1 MATQDPQLQAN
12 MLPPAQA
19 SASSGKPQKPRH
31 RASVACASC
40 RDRRTRCVILAGQNQ
55 CTQCK
60 SNGHECVIKY
70 DDERRKPNSKSYIS
84 SLTDRITH
92 LESLLREKDH
102 GEEQSQPLQEGDQ
115 QYSNSDVGISATPT
129 RQTTLE
135 PARSLQPESS
145 IIHRPGIPHPDSE
158 IDAVSPQSSSSLGS
172 SSMVSK
178 LLSTTGHLSFDQLSG
193 RLRYFGPVANCHI
206 HSELKA
212 QSEDANRQAL
222 EQQRRAEK
230 AIRSISFDTHDY
242 LMSLFWDHYNS
253 VLHVIHQAAFE
264 EEMESGARRFYSGF
278 LHVCVLA
285 MGYRFADKK
294 RPDMIRISLPDKEN
308 TLHREAKYM
317 LEYEIEQPGGIPSI
331 VALLLLGDLEAGVGR
346 DNLGWL
352 YAGMANRLCFE
363 IGLHLDTTN
372 TGASQREIEIGR
384 MTLWACIVYDKY
396 WALFLGRPTMMKP
409 ADLEVYKLS
418 VEFERLGTNLPAGPS
433 KSRETQIYE
442 ALLDLMELAG
452 KITEIMDQASKL
464 NTNID
469 HHVYFR
475 MSALHR
481 ELESWYSRLPKT
493 LQWSADNIATSPF
506 SFFLLHQQY
515 SATMI
520 LLHRPFARYDDPNAA
535 QSGSG
540 ESSEDDSDTG
550 KIVNPTHHFSALS
563 RTVCTQ
569 HAVRIARIFWQH
581 RQRFDTKQI
590 FVTGLQHAGT
600 AATALVAALAFMK
613 DRSTRNNNMQYLEC
627 LAAALQDM
635 SQTYVPAEKMS
646 NVLEAVN
653 IELRDA
659 VPERRTV
666 PARRRSSHHDIQEQG
681 SFKRHLSFHRNPPP
695 QVLENGVPQ
704 PKHHEQAFSQLSAS
718 HPRFNDIN
726 EITDQYGTD
735 QYQDTSQMFSGD
747 AGRMNGQHKPPPY
760 VNDWPTLSQ
769 DLSTFDHPMLHQDR
783 SSSTSSN
790 IYPDQVSQPQP
801 SAFSLST
808 SNTTSS
814 SNFTQYRSSNAN
826 TWMGAD
832 TPRHGFSPSPVG
844 MQTPPSFQGLSR
856 PAHTQRQQNSHRAA
870 LHEIQDLTSTDFVG
884 ILNAD
889 DKLDFGNLGMPS
901 GMNMSNFG
909 VNVTVNPNSMA
920 MHSHSHGDSGGIMRD
935 LDGYPPLP
943 TPKSSNSGDGP
954 GSGGSVRS
962 GESGSGISTVGS
974 GGAGRAQRA
983 GQSAQGQNG
992 SMNDPTFSKTV
1003 AGLADMLRRRA
1014 CDS

>member
-1 MATQDPQLQAN
+1 MLVETPNMATQGPQLQAN
-12 MLPPAQA
+12 MLPPAQ
-19 SASSGKPQKPRH
+19 SAAASGKPQKPRH
-31 RASVACASC
+31 RASVACESC
-40 RDRRTRCVILAGQNQ
+40 RDRRTRCVVLAGQTQ

-60 SNGHECVIKY
+60 GIGKQCVIRY
-70 DDERRKPNSKSYIS
+70 DDERRKPNSKTYIS

-92 LESLLREKDH
+92 LENLLREKDQREDQTRPPH
-102 GEEQSQPLQEGDQ
+102 EDGQ
-115 QYSNSDVGISATPT
+115 QYNHGDVGGNAEATRPA
-129 RQTTLE
+129 TLD
-135 PARSLQPESS
+135 AACSLQPVSS
-145 IIHRPGIPHPDSE
+145 VIHGSDFPHPDSD
-158 IDAVSPQSSSSLGS
+158 IDAVTPQSSSSLGS

-212 QSEDANRQAL
+212 QSEDAKRQAL

-242 LMSLFWDHYNS
+242 LMNLFWDHYNS
-253 VLHVIHQAAFE
+253 VLHVIHQAVFE
-264 EEMESGARRFYSGF
+264 EERERGTGQFYSGF

-285 MGYRFADKK
+285 MGYRFADKT

-317 LEYEIEQPGGIPSI
+317 LEYEIEQAGGIPSI
-331 VALLLLGDLEAGVGR
+331 VALLLLGDLETGVGR

-372 TGASQREIEIGR
+372 TGASQRETEIGR

-396 WALFLGRPTMMKP
+396 WALFLGRPTMMKHT
-409 ADLEVYKLS
+409 DLEVYKLS
-418 VEFERLGTNLPAGPS
+418 VEFERLGSSLPAGPA
-433 KSRETQIYE
+433 KSRETQLYE

-493 LQWSADNIATSPF
+493 LQWDADNIATSPF

-520 LLHRPFARYDDPNAA
+520 LLHRPFARYDDPNTA

-540 ESSEDDSDTG
+540 DSSEDDSDTG
-550 KIVNPTHHFSALS
+550 KIANPTNHFSALS
-563 RTVCTQ
+563 RTICTQ

-613 DRSTRNNNMQYLEC
+613 DRFTRNNNMQYLEC

-635 SQTYVPAEKMS
+635 SHTYVPAEKMS
-646 NVLEAVN
+646 NVLEAVI

-666 PARRRSSHHDIQEQG
+666 PARRRSSDHDTQEQG
-681 SFKRHLSFHRNPPP
+681 SFKRHLSFHRDPPP
-695 QVLENGVPQ
+695 QVLENSVLQ
-704 PKHHEQAFSQLSAS
+704 PKQHQQIFCQSTTNYSRLNGM
-718 HPRFNDIN
+718 ND
-726 EITDQYGTD
+726 
-735 QYQDTSQMFSGD
+735 
-747 AGRMNGQHKPPPY
+747 MNGQHNSDQHHDTNQMFPGDGGRMIGQQKTSPY
-760 VNDWPTLSQ
+760 MNDWPTLSQ
-769 DLSTFDHPMLHQDR
+769 DLSTFDHPTPPHDR
-783 SSSTSSN
+783 STTSSN
-790 IYPDQVSQPQP
+790 IYPNQMSQPQP
-801 SAFSLST
+801 NAFSLPTINT
-808 SNTTSS
+808 SSS
-814 SNFTQYRSSNAN
+814 SNFTRYRSSDAN

-832 TPRHGFSPSPVG
+832 TPRNGFSPSPDG
-844 MQTPPSFQGLSR
+844 TQMPSSFHTR
-856 PAHTQRQQNSHRAA
+856 PAQIQRQQNPQRAA
-870 LHEIQDLTSTDFVG
+870 LHEIQDLTSTDFVSL
-884 ILNAD
+884 LNAD
-889 DKLDFGNLGMPS
+889 DRLDFGNLGVPN
-901 GMNMSNFG
+901 GMNTSGFG
-909 VNVTVNPNSMA
+909 MNLTVNPNSMGL
-920 MHSHSHGDSGGIMRD
+920 HSHSDSSGIMRN
-935 LDGYPPLP
+935 LDEYQPFP
-943 TPKSSNSGDGP
+943 TPKSSNSGAGTGLGNANSGANVNGTAP
-954 GSGGSVRS
+954 VGGGS
-962 GESGSGISTVGS
+962 
-974 GGAGRAQRA
+974 AGRGQR
-983 GQSAQGQNG
+983 GQPLQNQNG
-992 SMNDPTFSKTV
+992 STNDPTFSMTL
-1003 AGLADMLRRRA
+1003 AGLADMLRQRG
-1014 CDS
+1014 CEG

>member
-1 MATQDPQLQAN
+1 MATQGPQLQAN
-12 MLPPAQA
+12 MLPPANS
-19 SASSGKPQKPRH
+19 SASSGKPQRPRH

-40 RDRRTRCVILAGQNQ
+40 RDRRTRCVVLAGQTQ
-55 CTQCK
+55 CTQCD
-60 SNGHECVIKY
+60 GLGRQCVITY
-70 DDERRKPNSKSYIS
+70 DDERRKPNSKTYIS

-92 LESLLREKDH
+92 LESLLREKDQR
-102 GEEQSQPLQEGDQ
+102 EEQSCPPHEDGQ
-115 QYSNSDVGISATPT
+115 QYSNDGIGGNAQPT
-129 RQTTLE
+129 RPATLDV
-135 PARSLQPESS
+135 ARSLQPVSS
-145 IIHRPGIPHPDSE
+145 ITHGPDLPHPDSD
-158 IDAVSPQSSSSLGS
+158 IDAASPQSSSSLGS
-172 SSMVSK
+172 TSMVSK

-212 QSEDANRQAL
+212 QSEDAKRRAL

-242 LMSLFWDHYNS
+242 LMNLFWDHYNS
-253 VLHVIHQAAFE
+253 VLHVIHQAVFE
-264 EEMESGARRFYSGF
+264 EERENGAGQFYSGF

-285 MGYRFADKK
+285 MGYRFADKT

-317 LEYEIEQPGGIPSI
+317 LEYEIEQAGGIPSI
-331 VALLLLGDLEAGVGR
+331 VALLLLGDLETGVGR

-372 TGASQREIEIGR
+372 AGASPREIEIGR

-396 WALFLGRPTMMKP
+396 WALFLGRPTMMKHT
-409 ADLEVYKLS
+409 DLEVYKLS
-418 VEFERLGTNLPAGPS
+418 VAFERLGTSLPAGPA

-464 NTNID
+464 STNID
-469 HHVYFR
+469 HHVYFG

-481 ELESWYSRLPKT
+481 ELESWYSHLPKT
-493 LQWSADNIATSPF
+493 LQWNADNIATSPF

-520 LLHRPFARYDDPNAA
+520 LLHRPFARYDDPNTA
-535 QSGSG
+535 QSSSG
-540 ESSEDDSDTG
+540 DNSEDDSDTG
-550 KIVNPTHHFSALS
+550 KVANPANHFSALS
-563 RTVCTQ
+563 RTICTQ

-590 FVTGLQHAGT
+590 CVTGLQHAGT

-635 SQTYVPAEKMS
+635 SHTYVPAEKMS
-646 NVLEAVN
+646 NVLEAVI

-666 PARRRSSHHDIQEQG
+666 PARRRSSDHDIQERG
-681 SFKRHLSFHRNPPP
+681 SFKRHLSFHRDSQP
-695 QVLENGVPQ
+695 QVLEKSIPQ
-704 PKHHEQAFSQLSAS
+704 PKQHQEGFYQSTLSQSRS
-718 HPRFNDIN
+718 NDIN
-726 EITDQYGTD
+726 E
-735 QYQDTSQMFSGD
+735 
-747 AGRMNGQHKPPPY
+747 MNGQHSSGQHQDTNPLFSADDGRMIGQHKPSSY
-760 VNDWPTLSQ
+760 MNDWPTLSQ
-769 DLSTFDHPMLHQDR
+769 DLSTFDHPTPPQDR
-783 SSSTSSN
+783 SATSSN
-790 IYPDQVSQPQP
+790 TYPNKVSQPQQTVFTLP
-801 SAFSLST
+801 TTNT
-808 SNTTSS
+808 SSS

-832 TPRHGFSPSPVG
+832 TPRNGFSPSPAS
-844 MQTPPSFQGLSR
+844 MQTPPSFQTR
-856 PAHTQRQQNSHRAA
+856 PAQNQRHQNPHRAA
-870 LHEIQDLTSTDFVG
+870 LHEIQDLSSTDFVSL
-884 ILNAD
+884 LNAD
-889 DKLDFGNLGMPS
+889 DRLDFGNLGMPNGMAYS
-901 GMNMSNFG
+901 GFGMNL
-909 VNVTVNPNSMA
+909 TVNPNSMGVQ
-920 MHSHSHGDSGGIMRD
+920 SHSDSGGMMRD
-935 LDGYPPLP
+935 LDGYPPFL
-943 TPKSSNSGDGP
+943 TVKSSNTGTGTAP
-954 GSGGSVRS
+954 GSMGSSANVNGLATLGGGV
-962 GESGSGISTVGS
+962 
-974 GGAGRAQRA
+974 AGRGQRV
-983 GQSAQGQNG
+983 QPSHSQNG
-992 SMNDPTFSKTV
+992 SANDPTFSKTL
-1003 AGLADMLRRRA
+1003 AGLADMLKRRE

>member
-1 MATQDPQLQAN
+1 
-12 MLPPAQA
+12 
-19 SASSGKPQKPRH
+19 
-31 RASVACASC
+31 
-40 RDRRTRCVILAGQNQ
+40 
-55 CTQCK
+55 
-60 SNGHECVIKY
+60 
-70 DDERRKPNSKSYIS
+70 
-84 SLTDRITH
+84 
-92 LESLLREKDH
+92 
-102 GEEQSQPLQEGDQ
+102 
-115 QYSNSDVGISATPT
+115 
-129 RQTTLE
+129 
-135 PARSLQPESS
+135 
-145 IIHRPGIPHPDSE
+145 
-158 IDAVSPQSSSSLGS
+158 
-172 SSMVSK
+172 MVSK

-212 QSEDANRQAL
+212 QSEDANRQVL

-242 LMSLFWDHYNS
+242 LMNLFWDHYNS

-264 EEMESGARRFYSGF
+264 EERESGARRFYSGF

-285 MGYRFADKK
+285 MGYRFADKT

-317 LEYEIEQPGGIPSI
+317 LEYEIEQPGGVPSI

-418 VEFERLGTNLPAGPS
+418 VEFDRLGTNLPAGPG

-493 LQWSADNIATSPF
+493 LQWSADNIATLPF

-520 LLHRPFARYDDPNAA
+520 LLHRPFARYDDPNAVLT
-535 QSGSG
+535 GSA

-550 KIVNPTHHFSALS
+550 KIVNPTNHFSALS

-627 LAAALQDM
+627 LTAALQDM

-646 NVLEAVN
+646 NVLEAVT
-653 IELRDA
+653 IELRDT

-666 PARRRSSHHDIQEQG
+666 PARRRSSHHDIHEQG
-681 SFKRHLSFHRNPPP
+681 SFKRHLAFHRDPPP
-695 QVLENGVPQ
+695 QVPEDSISQ
-704 PKHHEQAFSQLSAS
+704 PRQHRQAFSQPVTS
-718 HPRFNDIN
+718 HPRFSELSEIN
-726 EITDQYGTD
+726 GQYD
-735 QYQDTSQMFSGD
+735 SEQNQDTSHLFPGD
-747 AGRMNGQHKPPPY
+747 SGRMTGQHKPSPY
-760 VNDWPTLSQ
+760 MNDWPTLSQ
-769 DLSTFDHPMLHQDR
+769 DLSTFDHPMPQQDR
-783 SSSTSSN
+783 ASSTSLNVYSN
-790 IYPDQVSQPQP
+790 QDSQSQP

-808 SNTTSS
+808 SNTTTS
-814 SNFTQYRSSNAN
+814 SNFTQYRNSNAN
-826 TWMGAD
+826 AWMGAG
-832 TPRHGFSPSPVG
+832 TPRNAFSPSPVG
-844 MQTPPSFQGLSR
+844 MQTPPSFHSLTR
-856 PAHTQRQQNSHRAA
+856 PTQNQRQQNSNRAA

-884 ILNAD
+884 LLNAD

-901 GMNMSNFG
+901 GMSMSTFG
-909 VNVTVNPNSMA
+909 MSMGMTVNPNSMGVHT
-920 MHSHSHGDSGGIMRD
+920 HSHSDNSGSIMRD

-943 TPKSSNSGDGP
+943 TPKSNHSGDGP
-954 GSGGSVRS
+954 ASISSRGAENGNSN
-962 GESGSGISTVGS
+962 GISAFGGG
-974 GGAGRAQRA
+974 GGAGRVQRN
-983 GQSAQGQNG
+983 GNSAQGQNA

-1014 CDS
+1014 CDG